1 MRPSRGP
8 GRRAAGT
15 RQMSQFVATTTLS
28 LMRSLGSTAERS
40 VHRMQ
45 ALLGREFPNG
55 IGLELAE
62 PVPRKDGS
70 GIDWYTE
77 REDPLV
83 RLTDLPA
90 ETADFYK
97 ARLQHSVQ
105 AVLRAAAAHDSR
117 GDTTARST
125 ATALRNAVTFPG
137 DENVWISG
145 GSGRGDGMLVLTAWG
160 YERHDAETSG
170 RGEISGKSDRIP
182 TIDDI
187 KPPPAPPSGRF
198 WKWLAASV
206 LWLIPI
212 VLAGAIAWL
221 LLPACGVAL
230 PFGLT
235 AFGKGGGAYCALVA
249 PPPTVD
255 QARLHTQELMAEA
268 AVLEEQLRRHLNSCV
283 RTPLQSDVSK
293 DMDKKLGDRKG
304 QTGKLQVTLTWHTRD
319 DLDLIA
325 ECPGG
330 TLGWNDKGPGICGD
344 GIKDVDSNRFRR
356 ENLSSEPVENIFWQK
371 DIPSGSYVFE
381 VNPTSIDLEGNPTK
395 EIPFEIRFRYQDKEK
410 VCLGSVSSATGGDG
424 KQKSIKW
431 NLGDPL
437 PECDFMTADVHA
449 CKKKSECKQ

>member
-1 MRPSRGP
+1 
-8 GRRAAGT
+8 
-15 RQMSQFVATTTLS
+15 MSQFVATTTLS

-90 ETADFYK
+90 ETADVYK

-105 AVLRAAAAHDSR
+105 AVLRAAAAHEGR

-125 ATALRNAVTFPG
+125 AMALRNAVTFPG

-145 GSGRGDGMLVLTAWG
+145 GSGRGDGMPVLTAWG

-170 RGEISGKSDRIP
+170 RGEISGKTDRIP

-187 KPPPAPPSGRF
+187 KPPPAPPSDRSWGR
-198 WKWLAASV
+198 LAASL

-212 VLAGAIAWL
+212 ALAGAIAWL
-221 LLPACGVAL
+221 LLPACGVSL
-230 PFGLT
+230 PFGLA

-249 PPPTVD
+249 PQPTVD
-255 QARLHTQELMAEA
+255 QASLRTQELMAEA
-268 AVLEEQLRRHLNSCV
+268 GVLEEQLRRHLNSCV
-283 RTPLQSDVSK
+283 PKKPQTTESK
-293 DMDKKLGDRKG
+293 DMDKQLGG
-304 QTGKLQVTLTWHTRD
+304 GHTGKLQVTLSWQTLD
-319 DLDLIA
+319 DLDLSA
-325 ECPGG
+325 TCPGG
-330 TLGWNDKGPGICGD
+330 MLGGNQSINGPGICGD
-344 GIKDVDSNRFRR
+344 GVRDVDSNK
-356 ENLSSEPVENIFWQK
+356 NLEEHVSSQPVENIVWR
-371 DIPSGSYVFE
+371 DAIPQGTYKFTVI
-381 VNPTSIDLEGNPTK
+381 PYTTK
-395 EIPFEIRFRYQDKEK
+395 IRNKTISIPFDLRFRLDGEEK
-410 VCLGSVSSATGGDG
+410 VCPSDVTHYPKGGG
-424 KQKSIKW
+424 IGKSIVW
-431 NLGDPL
+431 NFGDPI
-437 PECDFMTADVHA
+437 PDCNFTTVQIGVCTSD
-449 CKKKSECKQ
+449 CKQ